1 MGDMVI
7 VAYRPK
13 PGKAEAL
20 LKLTMDHV
28 ARLRRLGLATDRPA
42 LAMTSRDGV
51 VVEVFEWADGA
62 IARAHENPDVLAM
75 WGEYE
80 ACCDYV
86 PLRELP
92 ETHDLFA
99 QFTPIAL

>member
-13 PGKAEAL
+13 PGKAEEL
-20 LKLTMDHV
+20 LKLIIDHV
-28 ARLRRLGLATDRPA
+28 PRLRRLGLATDRPA
-42 LAMTSRDGV
+42 LAMASSEGV

-62 IARAHENPDVLAM
+62 IARAHENADVLAM

-80 ACCDYV
+80 GCCDYV
-86 PLRELP
+86 PLCELP
-92 ETHDLFA
+92 ETRDMFA